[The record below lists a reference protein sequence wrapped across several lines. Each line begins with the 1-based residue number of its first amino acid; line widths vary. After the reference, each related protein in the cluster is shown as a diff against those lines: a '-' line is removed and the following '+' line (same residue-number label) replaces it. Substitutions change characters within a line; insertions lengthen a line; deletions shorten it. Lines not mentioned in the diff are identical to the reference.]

1 MKLKLVSAAVAVA
14 ATLAAGAAYAET
26 KLRAASIAPTT
37 SPWGQWAQKTADM
50 IAEASNGEFII
61 EFIGDAQLGD
71 EQTILRQAMKGRID
85 IAMVSNIP
93 LTLISQEMD
102 VFATPFLFDSVEQG
116 TCVAYS
122 HMSDILGPKMQEA
135 GLLPLTWMEIGHYVT
150 FSKTGH
156 ALTPDAL
163 AGKKLRV
170 AATVSDEAFARRIGA
185 VGVPMGTSATIPALQ
200 TGNVEAAF
208 LPGLFGI
215 AIGTHKVAPFLT
227 VSDHA
232 RPVGT
237 VAISERS
244 YAKLSDQEK
253 EWLKIFEQ
261 TGPAMSATILGT
273 QEALLKQVTDAGLP
287 VARLSEQQTAAWQAS
302 SEGLR
307 AELAEQL
314 GPDAV
319 ALLAKIEAAKAAC
332 GSS

>member
-1 MKLKLVSAAVAVA
+1 MKFKSILAAMATVATFSSSAAVAETTLRVA
-14 ATLAAGAAYAET
+14 T
-26 KLRAASIAPTT
+26 IAPTN

-50 IAEASNGEFII
+50 IAEASNGELII
-61 EFIGDAQLGD
+61 DVIGDAQLGD
-71 EQTILRQAMKGRID
+71 EQTILRQGMKGRVD
-85 IAMVSNIP
+85 IVMVSNIP
-93 LTLISQEMD
+93 LTLIGQEMD
-102 VFATPFLFDSVEQG
+102 VFATPFLFDTVEQG
-116 TCVAYS
+116 TCVAYG
-122 HMSDILGPKMQEA
+122 HMSDILGPSMQEA
-135 GLLPLTWMEIGHYVT
+135 GLIPLTWMEIGHYVT
-150 FSKTGH
+150 FSKEGH

-163 AGKKLRV
+163 EGKKLRV
-170 AATVSDEAFARRIGA
+170 AATVSDEAFARRLGA

-261 TGPAMSATILGT
+261 TGPSMSATILGT
-273 QEALLKQVTDAGLP
+273 QEALLKQVTEAGLP
-287 VARLSEQQTAAWQAS
+287 VARLSEEQAVAWQNAS
-302 SEGLR
+302 SGLR
-307 AELAEQL
+307 EQL
-314 GPDAV
+314 AQELGPKAI
-319 ALLAKIEAAKAAC
+319 ALLEKIETAKAAC
-332 GSS
+332 GS